1 MTMFQR
7 ILLAYDGSEPAQ
19 KAYGVATDLARK
31 YGAELFV
38 LTVARPPEFAEDVET
53 EAIIENSRDYHERL
67 LVPLRERAAK
77 DGLRARFEVAIGH
90 PAEQII
96 YRADSTQAD
105 LIVVGH
111 RGKTLFQ
118 RLLLG
123 SISKQVIQY
132 ANCPVLVVR

>member
-19 KAYGVATDLARK
+19 KAYGVAADLAHK

-96 YRADSTQAD
+96 YRPHSAQPH
-105 LIVVGH
+105 LILWGL
-111 RGKTLFQ
+111 RGRRCSRAF
-118 RLLLG
+118 
-123 SISKQVIQY
+123 
-132 ANCPVLVVR
+132 C